1 MRSDLFFM
9 SLPHMSV
16 VLRTRVDTSSKW
28 TSVSS
33 LSCIITNF
41 TLVQYHPRTSSHEEE
56 TLDDIFN
63 TPSRPAF
70 TTTEDDDDLFKQTS
84 AVEESSVQDMSA
96 DDIAS
101 YIQQNI
107 PDSNVKL
114 DLF

>member
-1 MRSDLFFM
+1 M
-9 SLPHMSV
+9 
-16 VLRTRVDTSSKW
+16 
-28 TSVSS
+28 
-33 LSCIITNF
+33 ITNF
-41 TLVQYHPRTSSHEEE
+41 RLTHYHPRTSSHGEE

-63 TPSRPAF
+63 TSSRPAF
-70 TTTEDDDDLFKQTS
+70 TTTEEDDDLFKQTS

-101 YIQQNI
+101 YILENT

>member
-1 MRSDLFFM
+1 MKPLLF
-9 SLPHMSV
+9 SL
-16 VLRTRVDTSSKW
+16 
-28 TSVSS
+28 
-33 LSCIITNF
+33 IF
-41 TLVQYHPRTSSHEEE
+41 FLVRYHPRTSSREEE

-70 TTTEDDDDLFKQTS
+70 TTTDDDDELFKQTS
-84 AVEESSVQDMSA
+84 VMEEPASVEDMSA

-107 PDSNVKL
+107 PDSQAKL